1 MSAMDWA
8 AFSVSIIAIVGGF
21 ATGIRW
27 MVMHYLKELK
37 PNGGSSIKD
46 QVNALQIKVD
56 LIYDIVIAKR
66 K

>member
-1 MSAMDWA
+1 MSATDWA
-8 AFSVSIIAIVGGF
+8 GLIVSIFTIIGGVSI
-21 ATGIRW
+21 GIRW

-56 LIYDIVIAKR
+56 LIYDIVTAKR

>member
-8 AFSVSIIAIVGGF
+8 AFTVSIFAIIAGF

-27 MVMHYLKELK
+27 MVIHYLKELK
-37 PNGGSSIKD
+37 TNGGSSMKD

-56 LIYDIVIAKR
+56 LIYDIVTKKR
-66 K
+66 

>member
-8 AFSVSIIAIVGGF
+8 AFTVSIFAIIAGF

-27 MVMHYLKELK
+27 MVIHYLKELK
-37 PNGGSSIKD
+37 TNGGSSLKD

-56 LIYDIVIAKR
+56 LIYDIITAKR

>member
-8 AFSVSIIAIVGGF
+8 AFTVSILAIVGGF
-21 ATGIRW
+21 AAGIRW
-27 MVMHYLKELK
+27 MVIHYLQELK
-37 PNGGSSIKD
+37 TNGGSSLKD

-56 LIYDIVIAKR
+56 LIYDIVTSKR

>member
-8 AFSVSIIAIVGGF
+8 AFLVSIFAIIAGF

-27 MVMHYLKELK
+27 MVIHYLKELK
-37 PNGGSSIKD
+37 TNGGSSIKD
-46 QVNALQIKVD
+46 QVNSLQIKVD
-56 LIYDIVIAKR
+56 LIYDIVTNKR

>member
-1 MSAMDWA
+1 MSAVDWA
-8 AFSVSIIAIVGGF
+8 GLIVSIFTIIGGISI
-21 ATGIRW
+21 GIRW

-56 LIYDIVIAKR
+56 LIYDIVTAKR

>member
-8 AFSVSIIAIVGGF
+8 AFTVSIFAIIAGF

-27 MVMHYLKELK
+27 MVIHYLKELK
-37 PNGGSSIKD
+37 TNGGSSMKD

-56 LIYDIVIAKR
+56 LIYDIITAKR

>member
-8 AFSVSIIAIVGGF
+8 AFTVSIFAIIAGF

-27 MVMHYLKELK
+27 MVIHYLKELK
-37 PNGGSSIKD
+37 TNGGSSLKD

-56 LIYDIVIAKR
+56 LIHDIITSKR
-66 K
+66 R

>member
-8 AFSVSIIAIVGGF
+8 AFTVSIFAIIAGF

-27 MVMHYLKELK
+27 MVIHYLKELK
-37 PNGGSSIKD
+37 TNGGSSIKD
-46 QVNALQIKVD
+46 QVNYLQIKVD
-56 LIYDIVIAKR
+56 LIYDIITAKR

>member
-8 AFSVSIIAIVGGF
+8 AFVVSIFAIIAGF

-27 MVMHYLKELK
+27 MVIHYLKELK
-37 PNGGSSIKD
+37 TNGGSSMKD

-56 LIYDIVIAKR
+56 LIYDIVTAKR

>member
-1 MSAMDWA
+1 MSAVDWA
-8 AFSVSIIAIVGGF
+8 GLIVSIFTIIGGVSI
-21 ATGIRW
+21 GIRW

-56 LIYDIVIAKR
+56 LIYDIVTSKR

>member
-8 AFSVSIIAIVGGF
+8 AFLVSIFAIIAGF

-27 MVMHYLKELK
+27 MVIHYLKELK
-37 PNGGSSIKD
+37 TNGGSSIKD

-56 LIYDIVIAKR
+56 LIYDIVTKR

>member
-8 AFSVSIIAIVGGF
+8 AFVVSIFAIIAGF

-27 MVMHYLKELK
+27 MVIHYLKELK
-37 PNGGSSIKD
+37 TNGGSSIKD
-46 QVNALQIKVD
+46 QVNSLQIKVD
-56 LIYDIVIAKR
+56 LIYDIVTKR

>member
-8 AFSVSIIAIVGGF
+8 AFVVSIFAIIAGF

-27 MVMHYLKELK
+27 MVIHYLKELK
-37 PNGGSSIKD
+37 TNGGSSLKD

-56 LIYDIVIAKR
+56 LIYDIVTAKR

>member
-56 LIYDIVIAKR
+56 LIYDIVTAKR

>member
-8 AFSVSIIAIVGGF
+8 AFVVSIFAIIAGF

-27 MVMHYLKELK
+27 MVIHYLKELK
-37 PNGGSSIKD
+37 TNGGSSIKD

-56 LIYDIVIAKR
+56 LIYDIITAKR

>member
-8 AFSVSIIAIVGGF
+8 AFVVSIFAIIAGF

-27 MVMHYLKELK
+27 MVIHYLKELK
-37 PNGGSSIKD
+37 TNGGSSIKD
-46 QVNALQIKVD
+46 QVNSLQIKVD
-56 LIYDIVIAKR
+56 LIYDIVTAKR

>member
-8 AFSVSIIAIVGGF
+8 AFTVSIFAIIAGF

-27 MVMHYLKELK
+27 MVNHYLKELK
-37 PNGGSSIKD
+37 TNGGSSIKD

-56 LIYDIVIAKR
+56 LIYDIITAKR

>member
-8 AFSVSIIAIVGGF
+8 AFVVSIFAIIAGF

-27 MVMHYLKELK
+27 MVIHYLQELK
-37 PNGGSSIKD
+37 TNGGSSIKD
-46 QVNALQIKVD
+46 QVNDLQIKVD
-56 LIYDIVIAKR
+56 LIYDIITAKR

>member
-8 AFSVSIIAIVGGF
+8 AFTVSIFAIIAGF

-27 MVMHYLKELK
+27 MVIHYLKELK
-37 PNGGSSIKD
+37 TNGGSSLKD

-56 LIYDIVIAKR
+56 LIYDIITTKR
-66 K
+66 R

>member
-8 AFSVSIIAIVGGF
+8 AFIVSIFAIIAGF

-27 MVMHYLKELK
+27 MVIHYLKELK
-37 PNGGSSIKD
+37 TNGGSSIKD
-46 QVNALQIKVD
+46 QVNALQIQVD
-56 LIYDIVIAKR
+56 LIYDIVTAKR